1 MMVLNRGHVLA
12 TAAVLC
18 ALAGTPARAE
28 DLNIGVLA
36 PLSGP
41 TAAYGADIMNGI
53 TLAADELNAKG
64 GVDGRKVV
72 VVPGDDHGSPKD
84 AANVTQKFVSDDKIP
99 VMIGGATS
107 TTTFGAVPVAQ
118 KGGLPFLI
126 TLASHPDL
134 TKEGNFI
141 FRNSST
147 QEQEGPA
154 MARLVHI
161 CLAPKT
167 VAIMSLNNDW
177 AIEMTR
183 QFKKALA
190 PTGVKIVA
198 EESYNPGENVD
209 YASKLAKVK
218 AANPDVIWFASQ
230 YDDLALVLKQAQRM
244 DMGKTPL
251 VGSAGDHTT
260 GLIKVAGSAADGL
273 YLHTLFLEEA
283 STPRVKAFIDAFR
296 AKFNAAPNL
305 FSAQAYEGLKMAV
318 AAAKKGNF
326 TRTGTRDA
334 LAATKDFE
342 GVTGNIGF
350 DPQTREATG
359 KKFIPIMVKDGKF
372 APWPDCETKLANTQ

>member
-1 MMVLNRGHVLA
+1 V
-12 TAAVLC
+12 
-18 ALAGTPARAE
+18 
-28 DLNIGVLA
+28 A

-41 TAAYGADIMNGI
+41 AATYGTDIMNGL
-53 TLAADELNAKG
+53 TLATEELNAKG
-64 GVDGRKVV
+64 GVAGRKVV
-72 VVPGDDHGSPKD
+72 LMPGDDRGSPKD

-99 VMIGGATS
+99 IMIGGVTS
-107 TTTFGAVPVAQ
+107 TATFGAVPVAQ

-134 TKEGNFI
+134 TKEGNLI

-147 QEQEGPA
+147 QEAEGPA
-154 MARLVHI
+154 LAKLI
-161 CLAPKT
+161 STCLGPKSIG
-167 VAIMSLNNDW
+167 IMNLNNDW

-183 QFKKALA
+183 QFKKALSS
-190 PTGVKIVA
+190 TGIKILV

-218 AANPDVIWFASQ
+218 AANPDVIWFGSQ

-244 DMGKTPL
+244 DLGKTPL

-260 GLIKVAGSAADGL
+260 GLVKVAGSAADGI

-283 STPRVKAFIDAFR
+283 TTPRVKAFIDAFR
-296 AKFNAAPNL
+296 RRFNAAPNL
-305 FSAQAYEGLKMAV
+305 FSAQAYEGLLM
-318 AAAKKGNF
+318 AAAATEKGKF

-342 GVTGNIGF
+342 GVTGKIGF

-359 KKFIPIMVKDGKF
+359 KKFLPIMVKDGKF
-372 APWPDCETKLANTQ
+372 VPWPECETKLASTQ